1 MKDEGKTFDYQLM
14 SATIDDL
21 DRIKKYKFDSI
32 HLFEEQITE
41 EETNKIN
48 YYIETNLPRQIEN
61 YKNIIF
67 KGEIIGNYL
76 VTDIGDGYLI
86 DEIYIEEQ
94 YRGKGI
100 GSSIINSIIECSDC
114 NIYLWVYKTNK
125 AFSLYKR
132 LGFKIKEETE
142 TRYYMEYKGSI

>member
-1 MKDEGKTFDYQLM
+1 MKDKGKTFDYQLM

-32 HLFEEQITE
+32 HLSDEQITE

-67 KGEIIGNYL
+67 KGEIIGSYL
-76 VTDIGDGYLI
+76 VTVVLLNVQIAISIYGFIKLI
-86 DEIYIEEQ
+86 KHFLYI
-94 YRGKGI
+94 KGL
-100 GSSIINSIIECSDC
+100 D
-114 NIYLWVYKTNK
+114 LK
-125 AFSLYKR
+125 
-132 LGFKIKEETE
+132 
-142 TRYYMEYKGSI
+142 